1 MTATAVAAYLRDD
14 RGVTPPAGAAARRA
28 AATAARRMLRR
39 SRLAVVLLAALIL
52 ALGRGSDG
60 TPEHDQGRPLSEIDT
75 PAAKP
80 ASHAEGTG
88 LGAPNDEL
96 ASAAAGADA
105 QAPPDE
111 AAPMEDPSPEE
122 SSTGE
127 ASQQAQQD
135 AQQDALPSDLEAK
148 SAQRAAMALLQEAM
162 QEHGVSL
169 SSELLE
175 VGRSLRTTRPVKAAA
190 VLGLLAALMG
200 SAAEG
205 SGGAGAVE
213 SGIATAAAVELG
225 QMRLLGEGVERSEA
239 GAIDLFEQ
247 AAWLGVGFGVR
258 VRVRV
263 RVRG

>member
-1 MTATAVAAYLRDD
+1 
-14 RGVTPPAGAAARRA
+14 
-28 AATAARRMLRR
+28 MLRR

-52 ALGRGSDG
+52 ALGRGSDE

-80 ASHAEGTG
+80 GSHADGTG

-96 ASAAAGADA
+96 ASEAAGASDA

-135 AQQDALPSDLEAK
+135 AQHDALPSDLEAK

-190 VLGLLAALMG
+190 VLGRLAALMG

-205 SGGAGAVE
+205 SGGAGAIE
-213 SGIATAAAVELG
+213 SGVATAAAVELG

-239 GAIDLFEQ
+239 GAIELFEQ
-247 AAWLGVGFGVR
+247 AAWLGSGFGVR
-258 VRVRV
+258 VR
-263 RVRG
+263 G

>member
-1 MTATAVAAYLRDD
+1 
-14 RGVTPPAGAAARRA
+14 
-28 AATAARRMLRR
+28 MLRR

-52 ALGRGSDG
+52 VLGRGSDG

-80 ASHAEGTG
+80 GSHAEGTG

-162 QEHGVSL
+162 QESPVATLKKGFAKIQVS
-169 SSELLE
+169 
-175 VGRSLRTTRPVKAAA
+175 RATAPPPAAA
-190 VLGLLAALMG
+190 L
-200 SAAEG
+200 
-205 SGGAGAVE
+205 
-213 SGIATAAAVELG
+213 
-225 QMRLLGEGVERSEA
+225 
-239 GAIDLFEQ
+239 
-247 AAWLGVGFGVR
+247 
-258 VRVRV
+258 
-263 RVRG
+263 RGRA

>member
-1 MTATAVAAYLRDD
+1 
-14 RGVTPPAGAAARRA
+14 
-28 AATAARRMLRR
+28 
-39 SRLAVVLLAALIL
+39 
-52 ALGRGSDG
+52 
-60 TPEHDQGRPLSEIDT
+60 
-75 PAAKP
+75 
-80 ASHAEGTG
+80 
-88 LGAPNDEL
+88 
-96 ASAAAGADA
+96 
-105 QAPPDE
+105 
-111 AAPMEDPSPEE
+111 MEDPSPEE

-205 SGGAGAVE
+205 SGGAGAIE

-239 GAIDLFEQ
+239 GAIELFEQ

-258 VRVRV
+258 VRVR
-263 RVRG
+263 G